1 MHVNK
6 KLNSALSKHWLSLL
20 STRKR
25 RKENGTMERDTTLG
39 SRQLPKQVKDLIAKR
54 EALDQF
60 IREQQK
66 MRGTIQ
72 GNICSKLE
80 KIKEIDIKLAEMIR
94 YRNKMNLDIARSEAA
109 YWKIIKD
116 SHNLL
121 ADLKKDVLEKD

>member
-1 MHVNK
+1 
-6 KLNSALSKHWLSLL
+6 
-20 STRKR
+20 
-25 RKENGTMERDTTLG
+25 MERGIDFYNY
-39 SRQLPKQVKDLIAKR
+39 QLHKQMKDMIAER

-80 KIKEIDIKLAEMIR
+80 NIKEIDIKLAEMIR

-109 YWKIIKD
+109 YWEIIKE

-121 ADLKKDVLEKD
+121 ASLKKDVLEKDWCSL